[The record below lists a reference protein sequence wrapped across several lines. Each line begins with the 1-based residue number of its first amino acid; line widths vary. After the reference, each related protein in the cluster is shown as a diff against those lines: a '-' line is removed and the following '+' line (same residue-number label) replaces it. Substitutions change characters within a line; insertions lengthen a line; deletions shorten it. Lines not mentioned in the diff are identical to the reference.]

1 MYVCALFVFIKLE
14 FNKVNPLLDVNES
27 KAFEPPTIPLNS
39 VDAAPAIVKV
49 FAPSTVASNFITE
62 DGAEA
67 VSVVFSESVTA
78 PLYS

>member
-1 MYVCALFVFIKLE
+1 MPLVVIEAALIFVSP
-14 FNKVNPLLDVNES
+14 VLDVNDS
-27 KAFEPPTIPLNS
+27 KGFVPPTIPLNS

-49 FAPSTVASNFITE
+49 FAPSTVESNFTS
-62 DGAEA
+62 EA